1 MLNVLINFY
10 KKIKPMGFSGLSIYD
25 VTIFFWKGLME
36 GAITTRASSLA
47 FNFFLAFFPSIIV
60 FFTLIPYLPFTGIQ
74 ETLMELISV
83 ILPPSTNEIAFNTLE
98 DVINNPRSQLLS
110 ISFILTL
117 YFSTNGIN
125 SLIEAF
131 NSSYHI
137 KENRPIIQQRLLSL
151 ALTLLL
157 SFILIIAMG
166 LIMFG
171 KFAVIYLTKHDIIT
185 QYSGELILYG
195 KWITIILFLFIGIS
209 ILFHLGPSIK
219 NQWKLFN
226 SGATFATVGII
237 LTSIGFNYYI
247 NHFSQ
252 YNKIYG
258 SIGTLMIILIWMYFN
273 SIILLTG
280 FELNA
285 SISNAKEKHK
295 KIRTGIVNSQIK
307 SKQ

>member
-1 MLNVLINFY
+1 MLNFILNIA
-10 KKIKPMGFSGLSIYD
+10 KKIKPIGFSGLSIYD

-60 FFTLIPYLPFTGIQ
+60 FLTLIPYIPVTGLQ
-74 ETLMELISV
+74 ETLMELLNV
-83 ILPPSTNEIAFNTLE
+83 VLPPSTNEITFQAL
-98 DVINNPRSQLLS
+98 DDIINNTRAGLLS
-110 ISFILTL
+110 IGFLLAL

-131 NSSYHI
+131 NASYHI
-137 KENRPIIQQRLLSL
+137 RENRPIIQQRILSL
-151 ALTLLL
+151 GLTLLL
-157 SFILIIAMG
+157 SFMLIIAMG
-166 LIMFG
+166 LIIFG
-171 KFAVIYLTKHDIIT
+171 KFAVSYLTEYKLIT
-185 QYSGELILYG
+185 QYAGELILYG
-195 KWITIILFLFIGIS
+195 KWFTILLVLWLGIS
-209 ILFHLGPSIK
+209 VLFHLGPSIK
-219 NQWKLFN
+219 SKWKLFTPG
-226 SGATFATVGII
+226 SILATLGII
-237 LTSIGFNYYI
+237 ITSIGFNYYI

-285 SISNAKEKHK
+285 SIANAKGKGE
-295 KIRTGIVNSQIK
+295 N
-307 SKQ
+307 

>member
-1 MLNVLINFY
+1 MLNFILNIA
-10 KKIKPMGFSGLSIYD
+10 KKIKPIGFSGLSIYD

-60 FFTLIPYLPFTGIQ
+60 FLTLIPYIPVTGLQ
-74 ETLMELISV
+74 ETLMELLNGV
-83 ILPPSTNEIAFNTLE
+83 LPPSTNEITFNAL
-98 DVINNPRSQLLS
+98 DDIINNTRGGLLS
-110 ISFILTL
+110 IGFLLAL

-131 NSSYHI
+131 NASYHI
-137 KENRPIIQQRLLSL
+137 RENRPIIQQRILSL
-151 ALTLLL
+151 GLTLLL
-157 SFILIIAMG
+157 SFMLIIAMG
-166 LIMFG
+166 LIIFG
-171 KFAVIYLTKHDIIT
+171 KFVVSYLTEYKLIT
-185 QYSGELILYG
+185 QYAGELILYG
-195 KWITIILFLFIGIS
+195 KWFTILLVLWLGIS
-209 ILFHLGPSIK
+209 VLFHLGPSIK
-219 NQWKLFN
+219 SKWKLFTPG
-226 SGATFATVGII
+226 SILATLGII
-237 LTSIGFNYYI
+237 ITSIGFNYYI

-285 SISNAKEKHK
+285 SIANAKGKGE
-295 KIRTGIVNSQIK
+295 N
-307 SKQ
+307 